1 MYRFKKYMWLHKYQK
16 FVFTKDIQIFTK
28 YYFFLSL
35 FKNMKYIQLYY
46 SLYMYDKLIK
56 IKLIFLLIILQ
67 INSRLKI
74 IILKVKIYTYDFQ
87 ETYFTEF
94 IINKLKII

>member
-1 MYRFKKYMWLHKYQK
+1 
-16 FVFTKDIQIFTK
+16 
-28 YYFFLSL
+28 
-35 FKNMKYIQLYY
+35 
-46 SLYMYDKLIK
+46 MYDKSIK

-67 INSRLKI
+67 IYPRLKI

>member
-1 MYRFKKYMWLHKYQK
+1 
-16 FVFTKDIQIFTK
+16 
-28 YYFFLSL
+28 
-35 FKNMKYIQLYY
+35 MKYIQIYY
-46 SLYMYDKLIK
+46 SLYMYDKSIK

-67 INSRLKI
+67 IYPRLKI

>member
-1 MYRFKKYMWLHKYQK
+1 
-16 FVFTKDIQIFTK
+16 
-28 YYFFLSL
+28 
-35 FKNMKYIQLYY
+35 MKYIQIYY
-46 SLYMYDKLIK
+46 SLYMYDKSIK

-67 INSRLKI
+67 IYPRLKI

-94 IINKLKII
+94 IINMLKII